1 MKKLIITLTMV
12 TGMLLTSY
20 AQASSFTS
28 QTFGNTTYHSGGGLN
43 GSSQTF
49 GNTTY
54 HNGTYNGRSYSGTSQ
69 TFGNNTYH
77 SFWD

>member
-1 MKKLIITLTMV
+1 MV

-20 AQASSFTS
+20 AQASSYTS
-28 QTFGNTTYHSGGGLN
+28 QTIGNTTYHSGGGLN
-43 GSSQTF
+43 GTSQTI

-54 HNGTYNGRSYSGTSQ
+54 HNGTYKGRSYSGTSQ
-69 TFGNNTYH
+69 NIGNSTYH

>member
-20 AQASSFTS
+20 AQASSYTS
-28 QTFGNTTYHSGGGLN
+28 QTIGNITFHSGSGLNGTSQTIGNTT
-43 GSSQTF
+43 F
-49 GNTTY
+49 
-54 HNGTYNGRSYSGTSQ
+54 HNGTYNGRSYSGSSQ
-69 TFGNNTYH
+69 TIGNQTFH

>member
-20 AQASSFTS
+20 AQASSYSS
-28 QTFGNTTYHSGGGLN
+28 QTYGNTTYHSGGGLN
-43 GSSQTF
+43 GTSQTY

-54 HNGTYNGRSYSGTSQ
+54 HSGTYNGRSYSGTSQ
-69 TFGNNTYH
+69 TYGNTTYH

>member
-20 AQASSFTS
+20 AQASSYTS
-28 QTFGNTTYHSGGGLN
+28 QTYGNTTYHSGGGLN
-43 GSSQTF
+43 GTSQTY

-54 HNGTYNGRSYSGTSQ
+54 HSGSYNGRSYSGTSQ
-69 TFGNNTYH
+69 TYGNTTYH

>member
-1 MKKLIITLTMV
+1 MV

-20 AQASSFTS
+20 AQASSYTS
-28 QTFGNTTYHSGGGLN
+28 QTIGITTYHSGGGLN
-43 GSSQTF
+43 GTSQTI

-69 TFGNNTYH
+69 TIGNNTYH

>member
-20 AQASSFTS
+20 AQASSYTS
-28 QTFGNTTYHSGGGLN
+28 QTIGNTTFHSGGGLN
-43 GSSQTF
+43 GTSQTI
-49 GNTTY
+49 GNTTF
-54 HNGTYNGRSYSGTSQ
+54 HSGTYNGRSYSGSSQ
-69 TFGNNTYH
+69 TIGNQTFH

>member
-20 AQASSFTS
+20 AQASSYTS
-28 QTFGNTTYHSGGGLN
+28 QTIGNTTFHSGGGLN
-43 GSSQTF
+43 GTSQTI
-49 GNTTY
+49 GNTTF
-54 HNGTYNGRSYSGTSQ
+54 HNGTYNGRSYSGSSQ
-69 TFGNNTYH
+69 TIGNQTFH